1 MWSRGGYD
9 FSSGITDFVTL
20 IISHANLLCKL
31 CYSEFAFGMS
41 WSEVRFYS
49 IGFGVLS
56 R

>member
-20 IISHANLLCKL
+20 IISHANFLCKL

-49 IGFGVLS
+49 ISFGVLS